1 MTDTHLHIHPVA
13 ALHIRDA
20 DAADEPFF
28 AALYRSTRPDLLGM
42 LADRRYIDGLV
53 ATQRQAQIAHYR
65 ARHPEARYRVLVL
78 DGEPAG
84 RLVTADADGALRVVD
99 IAVMP
104 SARGRGV
111 ASETLRRLQGQAER
125 EGRALTLAVRADNH
139 GARRLYAALGFTSG
153 EGGDHAVLQ
162 LRWRPGA
169 HPVQSGSL
177 LDEGLAP

>member
-1 MTDTHLHIHPVA
+1 MTDTHLHTHPIP

-20 DAADEPFF
+20 EPADDAFF
-28 AALYRSTRPDLLGM
+28 AVLYRSTRPDLLGM
-42 LADRRYIDGLV
+42 LADRRYIDGMV
-53 ATQRQAQIAHYR
+53 ATQRQAQMAHYR
-65 ARHPEARYRVLVL
+65 ARYPDARYRVLVL

-111 ASETLRRLQGQAER
+111 ASESLRRLQGQAAR

-153 EGGDHAVLQ
+153 EGGDHAILQ
-162 LRWRPGA
+162 LRWQAGG
-169 HPVQSGSL
+169 HPVQSVL
-177 LDEGLAP
+177 PLDEGLAP